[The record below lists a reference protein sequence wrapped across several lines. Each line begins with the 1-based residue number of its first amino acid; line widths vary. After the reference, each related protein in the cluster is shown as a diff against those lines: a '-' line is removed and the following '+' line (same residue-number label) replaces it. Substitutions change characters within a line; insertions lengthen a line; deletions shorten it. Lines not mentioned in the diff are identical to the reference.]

1 LPQTPEEKARELI
14 DAKLKAAGW
23 IVQSYRDMNLGAG
36 VGLAVTEFPGAHGEA
51 DYLLYVDGKA
61 LGVVE
66 AKPVGHTLKGVEGQ
80 SASYSDGLPPALPA
94 WRRPLPFQYE
104 STGEVTQF
112 TNWTEPHARSRDI
125 FSFHR
130 PESLRELTQDEKP
143 LRSRL
148 REMPE
153 LTPEGLWP
161 KQHTAIIKLE
171 QSLSRAKPKA
181 LIQMATGS
189 GKTFTAAN
197 IAYRLIKH
205 GHARRV
211 CFLVDRTN
219 LGTQTL
225 KEFQQFQPPGER
237 HTFDKLYN
245 IAFPQNNRFD
255 PINRV
260 VITTIQRLYS
270 VLTGQPEL
278 AQEDEERS
286 AFEGPGAFKK
296 PPVPITYNAA
306 IPPEFFDALIVDECH
321 RSIYSVWGDVLKYFD
336 AFLIG
341 LTATPS
347 KQTIGFFN
355 QNLVMEYTH
364 EQAVADRVNVPYD
377 VYEIRTRIT
386 AQGSQ
391 LDAGFFVGK
400 RSRKTRAER
409 QEELDQDLQYGA
421 NELDRAVVAEDQI
434 RTVIQTFRDRLFV
447 DIFPGRTEVPKT
459 IIFAKD
465 DSHADDIVR
474 IVREEFGKGNDF
486 CQKIT
491 YRTGVMRVTDKVTDP
506 DGTEREVARYEKIKG
521 KTGEDVLVAF
531 RNSFNPRIAVTV
543 DMIATGTDVKP
554 VEIVFFMRSIKSPNY
569 FEQMKGRGVRVM
581 PADMLKGV
589 TPDANSKTRF
599 VIVDA
604 VGVCEQCKTEKGPID
619 REPSKSLKQ
628 VLDYIKAGGTDP
640 DAVSALAGKL
650 NRLATDMSEQQHA
663 DVKAHAGGKDIDTL
677 VGSLVA
683 AIDDANVEAKAKEMN
698 PGVALASLTVKH
710 LEAAEQVLIKEAIKP
725 FYDPK
730 LRDLILQIK
739 QDNEQT
745 IDRVSKDEVLGA
757 GYSQAALDKAK
768 NKIENFKKFIEEH
781 KDELTALQVFFG
793 TATPDRL
800 KFRDLKELADQIKR
814 PPVSTTP
821 EELWHCYEALEAAKV
836 AGKGGQIITDLV
848 SLIRHTLQP
857 SEPLTPFADVVRQ
870 RYQAWRAQQ
879 AAAGVTFTAEQAAW
893 LDKIA
898 EHIATS
904 LAIEMEDFH
913 DGWFAQRGN
922 LGKAYELFGDRLQ
935 VIIADMNKAL
945 TA

>member
-1 LPQTPEEKARELI
+1 MPTPEETARELI
-14 DAKLKAAGW
+14 DAKLAVSGW
-23 IVQSYRDMNLGAG
+23 IVQTYKHMNLAAG
-36 VGLAVTEFPGAHGEA
+36 PGLAVTEFPGAHGPA

-61 LGVVE
+61 VGVVE

-80 SASYSDGLPPALPA
+80 SASYADGLATKLPA

-130 PESLRELTQDEKP
+130 PATLHEMAQEEKP
-143 LRSRL
+143 LRAWL

-153 LTPEGLWP
+153 VPALGLWP
-161 KQHTAIIKLE
+161 KQHIAITNIEK
-171 QSLSRAKPKA
+171 SLRLAKPRA

-197 IAYRLIKH
+197 ISYRLIKYAH
-205 GHARRV
+205 TRRV

-219 LGTQTL
+219 LGIQTL
-225 KEFQQFQPPGER
+225 KEFQQFQPSDER

-245 IAFPQNNRFD
+245 TAFPRRNHFD
-255 PINRV
+255 PVNRV
-260 VITTIQRLYS
+260 IITTIQRLYS
-270 VLTGQPEL
+270 VLTGQPDL
-278 AQEDEERS
+278 AEEEEERS
-286 AFEGPGAFKK
+286 AYEGPGAFKK
-296 PPVPITYNAA
+296 PPVPITYNPV
-306 IPPEFFDALIVDECH
+306 IPPEFFDTIIVDECH

-377 VYEIRTRIT
+377 VYEIKTKIT
-386 AQGSQ
+386 ARGSKV
-391 LDAGFFVGK
+391 DAGFFIGK

-409 QEELDQDLQYGA
+409 QEELDQDLPYTA
-421 NELDRAVVAEDQI
+421 DDLDRAVVAEDQI
-434 RTVIQTFRDRLFV
+434 RTVVQTFRDKLFS

-474 IVREEFGKGNDF
+474 IVREEFGRGNDF

-491 YRTGVMRVTDKVTDP
+491 YRTGVMRVTDKVKDP
-506 DGTEREVARYEKIKG
+506 DGTEREVVRYDKIKG

-554 VEIVFFMRSIKSPNY
+554 VEVVFFMRSIKSSNY
-569 FEQMKGRGVRVM
+569 FEQMKGRGVRIM
-581 PADMLKGV
+581 PADALKGV
-589 TPDANSKTRF
+589 TPDAKSKTRF

-604 VGVCEQCKTEKGPID
+604 VGVCEQTKSERGPLD
-619 REPSKSLKQ
+619 RAPAKSLKQ

-650 NRLATDMSEQQHA
+650 TRLSADMTEKQQEE
-663 DVKAHAGGKDIDTL
+663 VRKHAGGASADDL
-677 VGSLVA
+677 VRGLVS
-683 AIDDANVEAKAKEMN
+683 AIDEPTVEAKARELN
-698 PGVALASLTVKH
+698 PGLPQPTPQQLD
-710 LEAAEQVLIKEAIKP
+710 AAEQVLIKEAIKP
-725 FYDPK
+725 FYDPH
-730 LRDLILQIK
+730 LRDVLLQIK
-739 QDNEQT
+739 QENEQT
-745 IDRVSKDEVLGA
+745 IDRVSKDQVLTA

-768 NKIENFKKFIEEH
+768 AKIENFKRFIEDH
-781 KDELTALQVFFG
+781 KDELTALQVFYG
-793 TATPDRL
+793 QATLDRL
-800 KFRDLKELADQIKR
+800 RFRDLKELAEQIKR
-814 PPVSTTP
+814 PPLSATT
-821 EELWHCYEALEAAKV
+821 EELWHCYEALESAK
-836 AGKGGQIITDLV
+836 ADGKGGQIITDLV
-848 SLIRHTLQP
+848 SLIRHTLRP
-857 SEPLTPFADVVRQ
+857 GEPLTPFAQVVRQ
-870 RYQAWRAQQ
+870 RYAAWRQQQ
-879 AAAGVTFTAEQAAW
+879 ANAGVTFTEEQSKW

-904 LAIEMEDFH
+904 LAIEMDDFA

-922 LGKAYELFGDRLQ
+922 LGKAHELFGDRLRTI
-935 VIIADMNKAL
+935 VADMNRVL